1 MNSLPRYLIV
11 LVLSCCYAGLP
22 STVRGQSKAI
32 GKTATSSV
40 SGRVTIH
47 GKGAPGIIV
56 ALYRQRFSSQLSPPS
71 KAVTDQDGNYRI
83 TGIPPGNWQVLTM
96 TPTYVAPPDLMM
108 NAAPGK
114 TLLLAEGED
123 VQGIDF
129 VLERGGVI
137 TGKVTDADGRP
148 VIEERI
154 TISPEGQSKLNSQ
167 PRRFGG
173 GQRFLT
179 DDRGIYRIYG
189 IPAGRYKVFAGQA
202 DDDSY
207 PDNRAGRVV
216 YKRTFYPDTTDPD
229 NARIVEVTEG
239 GELSNIDITLGRNL
253 PSFSA
258 SGKVVD
264 GETGQPVM
272 GLRFMLQR
280 IVGDNYLALPAMSTS
295 NSQGDFRI
303 DNVTPGKY
311 LVVEVTQPGS
321 EVRAEGAPFEV
332 TDQDVTGLL
341 VKTLKGSSITGTIVV
356 EGITDKNVLAKVAE
370 LRLQAYSHTETSNF
384 GGGRDAVISPDGSFR
399 IGGLMPGTLNFYL
412 TAKNFGAPEN
422 FSISRVEHA
431 GTVQAGNLAI
441 KAGENLTGITVVL
454 RYGTGTIRGLVKV
467 ENGSLPQGARWGIWI
482 KKVGDT
488 GESNPSWPNNIDV
501 RGHFLINGVAA
512 GTYELFVHLNIPG
525 GRPDQPLK
533 RLVTVSDG
541 ATTDVEVTVDLKSNP
556 EQLQKP

>member
-1 MNSLPRYLIV
+1 MNSLPRCLIV
-11 LVLSCCYAGLP
+11 LVLSCCCAGLP
-22 STVRGQSKAI
+22 AVRGQSKASA
-32 GKTATSSV
+32 KTATSSV

-47 GKGAPGIIV
+47 GKGAPGITV
-56 ALYRQRFSSQLSPPS
+56 ALHRQRFSSQLSPPS

-83 TGIPPGNWQVLTM
+83 TGIPPGSWHVLPM
-96 TPTYVAPPDLMM
+96 APTYVIPPDLMM
-108 NAAPGK
+108 NAGPDQ

-154 TISPEGQSKLNSQ
+154 TISPEGQPKLSSQ
-167 PRRFGG
+167 PRSFGG
-173 GQRFLT
+173 GQHFQT

-189 IPAGRYKVFAGQA
+189 IPEGRYKVFAGLV
-202 DDDSY
+202 DDDSF
-207 PDNRAGRVV
+207 PDNRPGRIV
-216 YKRTFYPDTTDPD
+216 YRRTFYPNTTDPD
-229 NARIVEVTEG
+229 NARIVEVVEG
-239 GELSNIDITLGRNL
+239 GEVGNIDITLGRNL

-280 IVGDNYLALPAMSTS
+280 IVGDNYLVLPSMSTS
-295 NSQGDFRI
+295 NSQGEFRI
-303 DNVTPGKY
+303 DNVTSGKY

-356 EGITDKNVLAKVAE
+356 EGVTDKNVLGKVAE

-384 GGGRDAVISPDGSFR
+384 GGGRDAVISSEGSFR

-412 TAKNFGAPEN
+412 TAKNFRPPEN

-431 GTVQAGNLAI
+431 GIVQAGNLAI
-441 KAGENLTGITVVL
+441 KAGENLTDITVVL
-454 RYGTGTIRGLVKV
+454 RYGTGTIRGLVRV

-488 GESNPSWPNNIDV
+488 GDSNPSWPNNIDV
-501 RGHFLINGVAA
+501 RGHFLIQGVAA

-525 GRPDQPLK
+525 RRPDQPVK
-533 RLVTVSDG
+533 RLVTVSDA
-541 ATTDVEVTVDLKSNP
+541 ATTDVEVTLDLKSNP